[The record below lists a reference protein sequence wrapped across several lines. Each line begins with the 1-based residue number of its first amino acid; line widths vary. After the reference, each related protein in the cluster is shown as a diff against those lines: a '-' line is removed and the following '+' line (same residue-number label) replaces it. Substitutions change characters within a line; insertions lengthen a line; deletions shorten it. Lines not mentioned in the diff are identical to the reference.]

1 MLAPAI
7 EPGRLARAFRLVKL
21 GLVERDGEDFR
32 VAGNVEKVYPVSLT
46 TDPACY
52 CGDSWHRGRRV
63 ICKHVLAAR
72 LLAGDVGLL
81 IQFGEF
87 LARDQ
92 EFAREAGLL

>member
-1 MLAPAI
+1 MQPAI

-32 VAGNVEKVYPVSLT
+32 VAGNEEKSYPVSLT
-46 TDPACY
+46 TDPQCY

-63 ICKHVLAAR
+63 VCKHVLAAR

-87 LARDQ
+87 LIKN
-92 EFAREAGLL
+92 EKFAREAGLL